1 MKKILVLTIMATIAT
16 QARAA
21 IHTEKITYK
30 QGDAELHGYLAY
42 DKSLSVKRPG
52 ILVVHEWWGL
62 NNHAR
67 GKAEALAKAGYIA
80 LALDM
85 YGEGKTTE
93 HPEKAGEWSGYI
105 RNNMDVGRQRF
116 NAGLDQ
122 LRKHPLTLSGEVA
135 AIGYCFGGTMVLSMA
150 QSGSALSGVVSFH
163 GGLPTDPVEKDAVK
177 ARILVCNGAAD
188 TLVSVAD
195 IAQFQKNMAS
205 AGADWQFINY
215 GGAKHSFTN
224 PDADKRGIP
233 ALAYNAAAD
242 KRSWRAMLSF
252 FKEIFDD

>member
-1 MKKILVLTIMATIAT
+1 MKQILVRMVIAMLAM

-30 QGDAELHGYLAY
+30 EGDVELHGYLAY
-42 DKSLSVKRPG
+42 DKAVSAKRPAV
-52 ILVVHEWWGL
+52 LVVHEWWGL
-62 NNHAR
+62 NDHAR
-67 GKAEALAKAGYIA
+67 SKAEALAKAGYVA

-93 HPEKAGEWSGYI
+93 HPEKAGEWAGYI

-116 NAGLDQ
+116 NAGLDK
-122 LRKHPLTLSGEVA
+122 LRKHPLTLTDQVA
-135 AIGYCFGGTMVLSMA
+135 AIGYCFGGTMVLAMA
-150 QSGSALSGVVSFH
+150 QSGAALKGVVSFH
-163 GGLPTDPVEKDAVK
+163 GGLPTGPVEEGAVK
-177 ARILVCNGAAD
+177 ARVLVCNGAAD
-188 TLVSVAD
+188 SMVPAED
-195 IAQFQKNMAS
+195 IAQFQKNMTD

-224 PDADKRGIP
+224 PNADKRGIP

-242 KRSWRAMLSF
+242 RRSWRATLSLF
-252 FKEIFDD
+252 EEIFGK